1 MSTVAGHELVVRYY
15 ERGEHEA
22 RDALIEAYLPLAR
35 AIARRYA
42 GRGEALDDLYQVA
55 SVGLIKAIDRYDIA
69 RGFELESY
77 AVPTIVGE
85 IKRHFRDRA
94 WAVHVPRRL
103 KELNMTLT
111 GLVESMSARLGRSP
125 TVTEL
130 AEEAGVEPEE
140 AVEALDSGRAY
151 STVSLATPAGDDRDI
166 ELIQTIESDEDPYGR
181 ADDRALVAERLE
193 ALDSREQAIIRLR
206 FFEGMTQAQIATTI
220 GISQMHVSRLIR
232 RSLTKMR
239 EGIEPAGGGESP

>member
-1 MSTVAGHELVVRYY
+1 MAGRELLVRFY
-15 ERGEHEA
+15 EDGESAVRQE
-22 RDALIEAYLPLAR
+22 LIEAYLPLAK

-42 GRGEALDDLYQVA
+42 GRGEPLEDLYQVA

-103 KELNMTLT
+103 KELNMALT
-111 GLVESMSARLGRSP
+111 GLVESMSATLGRSP
-125 TVTEL
+125 TVAEL
-130 AEEAGVEPEE
+130 AGAAGVELEE

-151 STVSLATPAGDDRDI
+151 SAVSLTTPAGEGREV
-166 ELIQTIESDEDPYGR
+166 ELVHTLESGDDPYAE
-181 ADDRALVAERLE
+181 ADDRALVEEGLD
-193 ALDSREQAIIRLR
+193 ALDTREQTIIRLR
-206 FFEGMTQAQIATTI
+206 FFEGMTQSQIASQV
-220 GISQMHVSRLIR
+220 GISQMHVSRMIR
-232 RSLTKMR
+232 RSLEKMR
-239 EGIEPAGGGESP
+239 EGIEPATEGGAE